1 MGDTRRPLGR
11 LARRFA
17 LALAATVGGQS
28 ALAAQRTLSGEAG
41 IGFDDNVANVK
52 QGGAE
57 RDDLFV
63 QLGATAQTAWRLT
76 PSSAMLWRFQ
86 LDAQRFFE
94 HEGLSHADPALR
106 WDWLYRPGADFHA
119 PTLGIAATVL
129 WSEFDSGLRDA
140 AEYRA
145 AVFAQQ
151 QLTTRIG
158 WRLGWS
164 ASWREAQDQ
173 DVFDG
178 GARSATL
185 DLDWQLSRRFALY
198 LGYQYRDGDL
208 ISTAPAPAPAV
219 LSAARAFAADDVFPG
234 ETAFRL
240 SSRAQVGTAGVN
252 YSVSPRF
259 AVDVQ
264 TRYIEAEADIGSHYR
279 RVQALASLLWRY

>member
-1 MGDTRRPLGR
+1 
-11 LARRFA
+11 
-17 LALAATVGGQS
+17 
-28 ALAAQRTLSGEAG
+28 
-41 IGFDDNVANVK
+41 
-52 QGGAE
+52 
-57 RDDLFV
+57 
-63 QLGATAQTAWRLT
+63 
-76 PSSAMLWRFQ
+76 MLWRFQ
-86 LDAQRFFE
+86 LDAQHFAE
-94 HEGLSHADPALR
+94 HEGLSQVSPVLR

-119 PTLGIAATVL
+119 PTLGIAATAL
-129 WSEFDSGLRDA
+129 WSEFDSALRDA
-140 AEYRA
+140 AEYRV

-173 DVFDG
+173 TVFDG

-185 DLDWQLSRRFALY
+185 DLDWQLSRRVALY

-208 ISTAPAPAPAV
+208 VSTAPAPASAV
-219 LSAARAFAADDVFPG
+219 LAAARAFAPDDVFLG

-240 SSRAQVGTAGVN
+240 SSCAQVGTAGVN

-264 TRYIEAEADIGSHYR
+264 ARYVDAEADTGSHYR